1 MENTIFLEALKLIQ
15 QFVRKPW
22 GHFTEMEVEA
32 LQNSYQTFF
41 KIFQNPLLARESMDF
56 FEKNMELFDLALGN
70 FRKQYSA
77 LGQAYQENL
86 KRLTDFISDL
96 QHLGQNYRK

>member
-1 MENTIFLEALKLIQ
+1 MQNTIFLEALKLIQ

-22 GHFTEMEVEA
+22 GHFTEMEVET
-32 LQNSYQTFF
+32 LQNSYQAFF
-41 KIFQNPLLARESMDF
+41 RIFQNPLLAQESVDF

-77 LGQAYQENL
+77 LGEAYQENL
-86 KRLTDFISDL
+86 QRLADFFSDL
-96 QHLGQNYRK
+96 ERLGKSYQK